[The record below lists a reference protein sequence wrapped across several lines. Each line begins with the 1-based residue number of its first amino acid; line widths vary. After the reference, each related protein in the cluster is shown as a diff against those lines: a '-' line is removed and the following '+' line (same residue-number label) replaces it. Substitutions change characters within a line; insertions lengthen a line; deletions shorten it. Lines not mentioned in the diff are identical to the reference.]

1 MAMLGGS
8 PDTSAADRAAQR
20 EEEETQRLEKQNKAR
35 IRNRRSRTSGR
46 RALLAF
52 VGDTDRSGGLQST
65 LG

>member
-8 PDTSAADRAAQR
+8 PDTSATDQAARR
-20 EEEETQRLEKQNKAR
+20 EEEESVRLEKQNKAR

-52 VGDTDRSGGLQST
+52 VGDANQAGGLQST

>member
-1 MAMLGGS
+1 MAILGSS
-8 PDTSAADRAAQR
+8 PDTSAADRAALR
-20 EEEETQRLEKQNKAR
+20 EEDATARLEKQNKAR

-52 VGDTDRSGGLQST
+52 VGDADPQDALQST

>member
-8 PDTSAADRAAQR
+8 PDTSAADRAALR
-20 EEEETQRLEKQNKAR
+20 EEKETAGLEKQNKAR

-52 VGDTDRSGGLQST
+52 VGESGPSERLQST